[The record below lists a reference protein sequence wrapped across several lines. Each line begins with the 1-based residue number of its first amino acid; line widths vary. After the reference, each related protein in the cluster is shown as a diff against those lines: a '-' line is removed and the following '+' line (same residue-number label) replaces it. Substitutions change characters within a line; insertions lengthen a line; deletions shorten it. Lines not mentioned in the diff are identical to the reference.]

1 LPHETGTV
9 RLVAGP
15 VGDVTG
21 PVRTSGDPFVVQA
34 SLTSGSTL
42 LVDVSNPCE
51 LALYVMTG
59 AIAIA
64 GEAVEPGQLAR
75 LTSGDT
81 LRVVVKEN
89 SELLLVGGDP
99 LDAPIMR
106 HGPFVMNTIAELELA
121 IRDYHAGQMGK
132 I

>member
-1 LPHETGTV
+1 M
-9 RLVAGP
+9 
-15 VGDVTG
+15 
-21 PVRTSGDPFVVQA
+21 VQA

-42 LVDVSNPCE
+42 LVDVSHPCE

-106 HGPFVMNTIAELELA
+106 HGPFVMNTIAELERA
-121 IRDYHAGQMGK
+121 IRDYHAGRMGK

>member
-1 LPHETGTV
+1 
-9 RLVAGP
+9 
-15 VGDVTG
+15 
-21 PVRTSGDPFVVQA
+21 VQA

-42 LVDVSNPCE
+42 LMDVPNPCE

-64 GEAVEPGQLAR
+64 GEAVEPAQLAR

-106 HGPFVMNTIAELELA
+106 HGPFVMNTIAELERA
-121 IRDYHAGQMGK
+121 IRDYHAGRMGK